1 MPDWRF
7 QPCDF
12 SAHGFFVSDTINR
25 MDKMTSENV
34 NGENSVDSVQSV
46 EKPLPNGASGTSDIE
61 GKAAT
66 GSGERGGSRS
76 SFNSKKTYV
85 SGGLHPDIQVPF
97 SVIPSE
103 VEGSLDI
110 SVRL

>member
-66 GSGERGGSRS
+66 GSGERAGKRS
-76 SFNSKKTYV
+76 
-85 SGGLHPDIQVPF
+85 
-97 SVIPSE
+97 
-103 VEGSLDI
+103 
-110 SVRL
+110 

>member
-12 SAHGFFVSDTINR
+12 SAHDFFVSDTINK
-25 MDKMTSENV
+25 MDKMTSENA
-34 NGENSVDSVQSV
+34 NGENSVDSVHSV
-46 EKPLPNGASGTSDIE
+46 VKPLPNSQKIYVN
-61 GKAAT
+61 
-66 GSGERGGSRS
+66 GEI
-76 SFNSKKTYV
+76 
-85 SGGLHPDIQVPF
+85 HPDIRVPF

>member
-1 MPDWRF
+1 
-7 QPCDF
+7 
-12 SAHGFFVSDTINR
+12 

-66 GSGERGGSRS
+66 GSGERGGGRS
-76 SFNSKKTYV
+76 SFNSKKIYV
-85 SGGLHPDIQVPF
+85 SGKLHPDIRVPF

-110 SVRL
+110 FVRL

>member
-12 SAHGFFVSDTINR
+12 SAHGFFVSDRINR

-34 NGENSVDSVQSV
+34 NGEHSVDSVHSV
-46 EKPLPNGASGTSDIE
+46 EKPLANGVTGTSDIE
-61 GKAAT
+61 GKTAT
-66 GSGERGGSRS
+66 GSGERGGSQT
-76 SFNSKKTYV
+76 SFNSRKIYEI
-85 SGGLHPDIQVPF
+85 HPDIRVPF